1 MAIFLK
7 VPIFRTY
14 FFEKKNRC
22 FFLFFK
28 GSRYNRCFI
37 FFKVQDIP
45 FTLKYNGY
53 FCLDVAMAKLL
64 RRVFRNQLYGNL
76 LFLILFK
83 VQDIQFTLKYNGYF
97 T

>member
-14 FFEKKNRC
+14 FFEKKTAVFF
-22 FFLFFK
+22 FFLKVQDITAVFF
-28 GSRYNRCFI
+28 

-45 FTLKYNGY
+45 FTLKYNGC

-64 RRVFRNQLYGNL
+64 RSVFRNQLYGNP